1 MSRRVV
7 ITGLG
12 AVSGL
17 GIGIDPLWEGI
28 CAGRSA
34 VARLTAFDPSGFECH
49 FGAEGKD
56 FKVGQFVP
64 KSYRKATK
72 VMARDIELAVAA
84 ADQAVRHAGLMT
96 PGIDAEKPRSY
107 PGPRNGCHIGAGL
120 IAADINELTEA
131 LAVSRNGDGR
141 SEE

>member
-12 AVSGL
+12 TVCGL
-17 GIGIDPLWEGI
+17 GIGIDALWEGL

-34 VARLTAFDPSGFECH
+34 IGRIQAFDPSGFSAQI
-49 FGAEGKD
+49 GAEVKD

-96 PGIDAEKPRSY
+96 PGIDADQPRSY
-107 PGPRNGCHIGAGL
+107 P
-120 IAADINELTEA
+120 
-131 LAVSRNGDGR
+131 
-141 SEE
+141 